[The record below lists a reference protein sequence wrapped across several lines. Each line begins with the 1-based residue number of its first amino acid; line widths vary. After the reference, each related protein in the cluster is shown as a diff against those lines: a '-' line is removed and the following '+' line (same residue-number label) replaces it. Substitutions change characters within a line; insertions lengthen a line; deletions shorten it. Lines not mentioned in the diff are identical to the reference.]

1 MGLDLSFLS
10 LVVAVVLF
18 VGIAVLYLSAATRT
32 SERRR
37 EERTTKHISRQP
49 WDAAGGR
56 ANR

>member
-1 MGLDLSFLS
+1 MNLSFLG

-18 VGIAVLYLSAATRT
+18 VALAVLYLAASTKT

-37 EERTTKHISRQP
+37 EARTTKHLAQQP

>member
-1 MGLDLSFLS
+1 MSLSFLS

-18 VGIAVLYLSAATRT
+18 VAVAVLYLSLSTKT

-37 EERTTKHISRQP
+37 EERATKHIAQQP
-49 WDAAGGR
+49 WDAADGR